1 MAAQKFN
8 TVLFNVAGGA
18 IFLFIGGYIVA
29 SHFHVETIPPCA
41 TQYGA
46 GQQYAL
52 DKGGQA
58 LSPVELQGRAGFRE
72 WGLLANASVE
82 KTSGKP
88 WSNSLV
94 VKLAATNNAAKVD
107 ENGVGFVWP
116 VLSLRKAQSVCLSY
130 DVFFSND
137 VDMKSAGHLPGLLAE
152 PIGES
157 PDDPTGFIVRTAW
170 SSLGK
175 AAVEVRA
182 PKSGNDRVA
191 PPKGVE
197 WPRGRWVRVNQEV
210 EINAPGKKS
219 GAVKVWIDGVLGV
232 EAKGLKMRASPQ
244 VVFTGVT
251 GDTGYE
257 ERPGKAAAV
266 KFSPF
271 VVQWR

>member
-18 IFLFIGGYIVA
+18 IFLFIGGYMVA
-29 SHFHVETIPPCA
+29 SHFHTETIPPCV

-52 DKGGQA
+52 DKRGQA
-58 LSPVELQGRAGFRE
+58 LTPVELQARAGFRE

-94 VKLAATNNAAKVD
+94 VQLAATNNAEKAG
-107 ENGVGFVWP
+107 ENGVGFIWP
-116 VLSLRKAQSVCLSY
+116 VVSLRKAQSVCLSY
-130 DVFFSND
+130 DVFLSND
-137 VDMKSAGHLPGLLAE
+137 VDMKTSGFLPGVLAE

-157 PDDPTGFIVRTAW
+157 PDDPTGFKARVAW
-170 SSLGK
+170 SSIGK
-175 AAVEVRA
+175 PAIDVRA
-182 PKSGNDRVA
+182 PVSGNHRAA
-191 PPKGVE
+191 PPQGIE
-197 WPRGRWVRVNQEV
+197 WPRGKWVRVNQEV
-210 EINAPGKKS
+210 EINAPGKRS
-219 GAVKVWIDGVLGV
+219 GAVRLWVDGVLSA
-232 EAKGLKMRASPQ
+232 EAKALKLRASPQ

-251 GDTGYE
+251 GDTHYDA
-257 ERPGKAAAV
+257 RPGKEAAV